1 MKKTSAILILGFA
14 LIGVAAAKDPAVKD
28 SVKKDG
34 TSAAPQVQTSP
45 NAAKTDSQSP
55 KGNVGPSASKEGTK
69 DPYAVP
75 LLKDA
80 KPLN

>member
-1 MKKTSAILILGFA
+1 MKKTFATLLLGFA
-14 LIGVAAAKDPAVKD
+14 LIGAAAAKDPAVKD
-28 SVKKDG
+28 VVKKDG
-34 TSAAPQVQTSP
+34 TSVAPQVQTSP
-45 NAAKTDSQSP
+45 NAIKPDNQSP
-55 KGNVGPSASKEGTK
+55 KGNVSPSNGKESAK